1 MDTFFYEGDILPVAV
16 GAVALIIAYFTF
28 ELFFW
33 IRKRKITFYSDILA
47 PVSVFIISI
56 IFAHLISSI
65 QPWSFALPM
74 IFLIGIIPTTLLLTL
89 IKTVIVLIKKSREKT

>member
-1 MDTFFYEGDILPVAV
+1 MPVAV

-33 IRKRKITFYSDILA
+33 RRKRKITFYSDILA

-56 IFAHLISSI
+56 IFAHLIRSV
-65 QPWSFALPM
+65 QEWSYLLPLV
-74 IFLIGIIPTTLLLTL
+74 FLVGIIPVTLLLTL
-89 IKTVIVLIKKSREKT
+89 IKIVIVLIKKSSEKT